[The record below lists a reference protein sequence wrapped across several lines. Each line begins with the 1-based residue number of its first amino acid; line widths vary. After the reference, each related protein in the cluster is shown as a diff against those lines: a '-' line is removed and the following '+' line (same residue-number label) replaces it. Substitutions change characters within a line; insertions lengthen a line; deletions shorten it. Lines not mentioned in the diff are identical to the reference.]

1 MTLRCVVAD
10 DETLVRRHLRG
21 LLEDAGVQ
29 VVAECA
35 TGDEAARAVV
45 ELEPDAAFLD
55 IHMPGMDGFGVME
68 QVGVSR
74 LAAVV
79 FVTAYDQHA
88 LRALQLGAADY
99 LLKPVVPDELARA
112 VARVRQRVAARPRP
126 AGPAYLE
133 RLLVRH
139 DGRVLVVPVSRVEW
153 FEAADD
159 SVRVHA
165 SSEVYT
171 IRGPLGELADRL
183 DPALFARIHRSTIVR
198 LDRVREIQPWFK
210 GESVAV
216 LENGPTLRVGGSYR
230 DEFLRRLAGG
240 GRVDG

>member
-10 DETLVRRHLRG
+10 DETLVRGHLRR
-21 LLEDAGVQ
+21 LLEKSGVE

-35 TGDEAARAVV
+35 TGDEAARAIR

-55 IHMPGMDGFGVME
+55 VHMPGMDGFGVVE

-88 LRALQLGAADY
+88 LRALELGAADY
-99 LLKPVVPDELARA
+99 LLKPVAPEALARA
-112 VARVRQRVAARPRP
+112 VGRARERVARRLPRG
-126 AGPAYLE
+126 APAYLE
-133 RLLVRH
+133 RLLVREE
-139 DGRVLVVPVSRVEW
+139 GRLLVVPVSGVEW
-153 FEAADD
+153 LEADDD

-165 SSEVYT
+165 GAEIYT

-183 DPALFARIHRSTIVR
+183 DPAAFARIHRSTVVR

-216 LENGPTLRVGGSYR
+216 LANGRTLRVGGSYR
-230 DEFLRRLAGG
+230 DEFIRRLTGIDRG
-240 GRVDG
+240 QS

>member
-10 DETLVRRHLRG
+10 DETLVRGHLRA
-21 LLEDAGVQ
+21 LLEAAGVE

-35 TGDEAARAVV
+35 TGDEAARAIR
-45 ELEPDAAFLD
+45 ELAPDAAFLD
-55 IHMPGMDGFGVME
+55 IHMPGMDGFGVVE

-99 LLKPVVPDELARA
+99 LLKPVAPDALARA
-112 VARVRQRVAARPRP
+112 VGRARERVAQRLP
-126 AGPAYLE
+126 APAHAYLE
-133 RLLVRH
+133 RLLVRE
-139 DGRVLVVPVSRVEW
+139 DGRLLVVPVSRVEW
-153 FEAADD
+153 FEADD
-159 SVRVHA
+159 DVVRVHA
-165 SSEVYT
+165 GAEVYT
-171 IRGPLGELADRL
+171 VRGPLGELAERL
-183 DPALFARIHRSTIVR
+183 DPAAFARIHRSTVVR

-216 LENGPTLRVGGSYR
+216 LVNGPTLRVGGSYR
-230 DEFLRRLAGG
+230 DEFIRRLTGI
-240 GRVDG
+240 R